1 MKAIGFHTPGD
12 PDVLDVIE
20 LPDPVPGEGEVL
32 IRVHAAAVNPTDLTG
47 RTRQRRAGTAGG
59 PYVLG
64 MDAAGVIEQIGPET
78 QTDLRVGDR
87 VMAIIVPR
95 GSHGAYAER
104 VAVPA
109 ESVAPMPSNTG
120 FAEAATLP
128 MNGLTAR
135 LALDRLGLDAG
146 DVVAVT
152 GAAGAMGGYA
162 VQLAKADGL
171 RVVAD
176 AAPQDE
182 ELVKSLGAD
191 LVLPRGEGFA
201 QAVREHYPAG
211 VDALIDGAVQG
222 NEIAAA
228 IKDRGTVITLRG
240 YDQPGERGIMFQ
252 PIVVVDYA
260 RASEKLHTL
269 GRQAEEG
276 LLSLRVA
283 QELPMDQAPQAHRRL
298 EAGGVRG
305 RLVLVF

>member
-12 PDVLDVIE
+12 PDVLDIVQ
-20 LPDPVPGEGEVL
+20 LPDPVPAEGEVL
-32 IRVHAAAVNPTDLTG
+32 IRVQAAAVNPTDLTG
-47 RTRQRRAGTAGG
+47 RTRRRAGTTGG

-64 MDAAGVIEQIGPET
+64 MDAAGIIEQIGPET
-78 QTDLRVGDR
+78 QTELRAGDR
-87 VMAIIVPR
+87 VMAIVVPR

-104 VAVPA
+104 VVVPVK
-109 ESVAPMPSNTG
+109 SVAPMPQNTS

-135 LALDRLGLDAG
+135 LALDALGLSAG

-176 AAPQDE
+176 SAPQDE
-182 ELVKSLGAD
+182 ELVKGLGAD

-201 QAVREHYPAG
+201 PAVREHYPEG
-211 VDALIDGAVQG
+211 VDALIDGATQQD
-222 NEIAAA
+222 EIAAA
-228 IKDRGTVITLRG
+228 VKDHGTVITLRG
-240 YDQPGERGIMFQ
+240 YDQPGERGITFR

-260 RASEKLHTL
+260 QAPEKLNSL
-269 GRQAEEG
+269 RRQAEDG

-283 QELPMDQAPQAHRRL
+283 QELPMDQAPEAHRRL

-305 RLVLVF
+305 RMVLTL